1 MMWFSTLGTDFII
14 PVILII
20 LIILTLPLSLRA
32 RC

>member
-20 LIILTLPLSLRA
+20 LTLPLSLRA